1 MKKYKKIPKFRSED
15 EEARFWGKESPLD
28 YPHDIKKIKNP
39 FQFSVEFLEKAA
51 ARHKEKKRSL
61 TLRMEHSLI
70 LLAKIIAKQRGN
82 YYQAL
87 LRGWIRDGILKELA
101 EHPEIKQAIRK
112 ENLHFLH
119 G

>member
-1 MKKYKKIPKFRSED
+1 MKKYKKLPKFKSED
-15 EEARFWGKESPLD
+15 EEARFWDKASVLD
-28 YPHDIKKIKNP
+28 YPHEFKEIKNP
-39 FQFSVEFLEKAA
+39 FKFSVEFLEKTA

-61 TLRMEHSLI
+61 TIRMEHSLI
-70 LLAKIIAKQRGN
+70 LLAKIIAKQRGD

-101 EHPEIKQAIRK
+101 DHPEIKQAIRK
-112 ENLHFLH
+112 ENIHFLH